1 MPINPLAGYL
11 FASYLF
17 ARYLFARYLFARY
30 LFASYL
36 FRKTPV
42 VAVLSTL
49 STGVLAVDNF
59 SYQSVPA
66 FNPVMMARAEPTQ
79 VNGQL
84 AAMDNGQ
91 ALIDTEQNRQ
101 VGEWALRQING
112 NAALIKDPWLQ
123 QSLEQIVWQ
132 INAVAGLNAPMGLVI
147 INDKQINAFA
157 VPSGLI
163 GINVGL
169 LDKAKSLDEIV
180 SVVAHEIAHVS
191 QRHYQHRNDEKTKQ
205 LLMQAGGL
213 LAGVAASKIGDGDAA
228 AAVMLG
234 SQAMSANAAASYSRG
249 QEREADRIGMQ
260 IMNQAGYDVNAMP
273 SFFATLDQQ
282 NPVKSNTL
290 IPSFILSHP
299 LTADRISEARAR
311 VATYKRDSQA
321 NMASNRYQSIQQ
333 QRAQLFEQIQWRARY
348 YGYLVNK
355 ADLEQG
361 AKTSKAAKL
370 ALINYYI
377 DNGQPKAAQSLMQ
390 DFDKDINTLANPLA
404 VVTFSQLAAQQG
416 NVDVA
421 IAKLQQLAA
430 VYPERT
436 DVPRYLS
443 DIYLK
448 YRPTAESGQKV
459 LALLQP
465 LSKQNPRD
473 VMLWDRLQQASQ
485 LLAKHSSGDEQLIHR
500 INTLRY
506 RAYGELWRNELK
518 DAVTSLT
525 QAKSLAKQ
533 LPSNQSLLALLNQQI
548 NQVQDANRFK
558 PS

>member
-1 MPINPLAGYL
+1 MPINPLASYL
-11 FASYLF
+11 SASYL
-17 ARYLFARYLFARY
+17 L
-30 LFASYL
+30 
-36 FRKTPV
+36 RKTPV
-42 VAVLSTL
+42 VAILSTL
-49 STGVLAVDNF
+49 STAVFAVDNF
-59 SYQSVPA
+59 AYRSAPA
-66 FNPVMMARAEPTQ
+66 FNPVMIASAEPTQ
-79 VNGQL
+79 VNSQL
-84 AAMDNGQ
+84 ASMDNGQ

-213 LAGVAASKIGDGDAA
+213 LAGVAASKVGDGDAA

-361 AKTSKAAKL
+361 AKTSEGAKL
-370 ALINYYI
+370 ALINYYL

-485 LLAKHSSGDEQLIHR
+485 LLAKHSSGNEQLIHR

-525 QAKSLAKQ
+525 QAKLLAKQ

>member
-1 MPINPLAGYL
+1 MPINPLA
-11 FASYLF
+11 SYLS
-17 ARYLFARYLFARY
+17 
-30 LFASYL
+30 ASYL

-42 VAVLSTL
+42 VAILSTL
-49 STGVLAVDNF
+49 STAVFAVDNF
-59 SYQSVPA
+59 AYQSAPT
-66 FNPVMMARAEPTQ
+66 FNPVMIASTEPTQ
-79 VNGQL
+79 VNSQL
-84 AAMDNGQ
+84 ASMDNGQ

-101 VGEWALRQING
+101 VGEWAFRQING

-213 LAGVAASKIGDGDAA
+213 LAGVAASKVGDGDAA

-234 SQAMSANAAASYSRG
+234 SQAISANAAASYSRG

-361 AKTSKAAKL
+361 AKTSKGAKL
-370 ALINYYI
+370 ALINYYL

-421 IAKLQQLAA
+421 IAKLQQLAS

-485 LLAKHSSGDEQLIHR
+485 LLAKHGSGNEQLIHR

-548 NQVQDANRFK
+548 NQVQDANQFK

>member
-1 MPINPLAGYL
+1 MPINP
-11 FASYLF
+11 FASYLS
-17 ARYLFARYLFARY
+17 
-30 LFASYL
+30 ASYL
-36 FRKTPV
+36 LRKTPV
-42 VAVLSTL
+42 VAILSTL

-59 SYQSVPA
+59 SYQSAPT
-66 FNPVMMARAEPTQ
+66 FNPVMIASAEPTQ

-84 AAMDNGQ
+84 ASMENGQ

-213 LAGVAASKIGDGDAA
+213 LAGVAASKVGDGDAA

-361 AKTSKAAKL
+361 VKTSKGAKL
-370 ALINYYI
+370 ALINYYL

-390 DFDKDINTLANPLA
+390 DFDEDINTLANPLA

-421 IAKLQQLAA
+421 IAKLQQLSS
-430 VYPERT
+430 VYPERA

-473 VMLWDRLQQASQ
+473 VMVWDRLQQASQ
-485 LLAKHSSGDEQLIHR
+485 LLAKHRSGDEQLIHR

-548 NQVQDANRFK
+548 NQVQDANQFK

>member
-1 MPINPLAGYL
+1 MPINPLTSYL
-11 FASYLF
+11 SASYSL
-17 ARYLFARYLFARY
+17 
-30 LFASYL
+30 
-36 FRKTPV
+36 RKTSV

-59 SYQSVPA
+59 SYQSAPT
-66 FNPVMMARAEPTQ
+66 FNPVMIASAEPTR
-79 VNGQL
+79 VNSQL

-112 NAALIKDPWLQ
+112 NAALIQDPWLQ
-123 QSLEQIVWQ
+123 QSLEKIVWQ

-213 LAGVAASKIGDGDAA
+213 LAGVAASKVGDGDAA

-348 YGYLVNK
+348 YSYLVNK

-361 AKTSKAAKL
+361 AKTSEGAKL

-404 VVTFSQLAAQQG
+404 VVIFSQLAAQQG

-421 IAKLQQLAA
+421 IAKLQQLAS

-473 VMLWDRLQQASQ
+473 VMVWDRLQQASQ
-485 LLAKHSSGDEQLIHR
+485 LLAKHRSGDEQLIHR

-548 NQVQDANRFK
+548 NQVQDANQFK

>member
-1 MPINPLAGYL
+1 MPINPLASYL
-11 FASYLF
+11 SASYL
-17 ARYLFARYLFARY
+17 L
-30 LFASYL
+30 
-36 FRKTPV
+36 RKTPV

-49 STGVLAVDNF
+49 STAVFAVDNF
-59 SYQSVPA
+59 SYQSAPA
-66 FNPVMMARAEPTQ
+66 FNSVMIASAEPTK
-79 VNGQL
+79 VNSQL
-84 AAMDNGQ
+84 ASMDNGQ

-213 LAGVAASKIGDGDAA
+213 LAGVAASKVGDGDAA

-361 AKTSKAAKL
+361 AKTSEGAKL
-370 ALINYYI
+370 ALINYYL

-390 DFDKDINTLANPLA
+390 DFDKDINTLTNPLA

-421 IAKLQQLAA
+421 IAKLQQLAS

-473 VMLWDRLQQASQ
+473 VMVWDRLQQASQ
-485 LLAKHSSGDEQLIHR
+485 LLAKHRSGNEQLIHR

-548 NQVQDANRFK
+548 NQVQDANQFK

>member
-1 MPINPLAGYL
+1 MPINPLASYL
-11 FASYLF
+11 SASYL
-17 ARYLFARYLFARY
+17 L
-30 LFASYL
+30 
-36 FRKTPV
+36 RKTPV

-59 SYQSVPA
+59 SYQSAPA
-66 FNPVMMARAEPTQ
+66 FNPVMIASAEPTK
-79 VNGQL
+79 VNSQL
-84 AAMDNGQ
+84 ASMDNGQ

-213 LAGVAASKIGDGDAA
+213 LAGVAASKVGDGDAA

-321 NMASNRYQSIQQ
+321 NMASNRYQLIQQ

-361 AKTSKAAKL
+361 AKTSKGAKL
-370 ALINYYI
+370 ALINYYL

-421 IAKLQQLAA
+421 IAKLQQLAS

-473 VMLWDRLQQASQ
+473 VMVWDRLQQASQ
-485 LLAKHSSGDEQLIHR
+485 LLAKHRSGDEQLIHR

-548 NQVQDANRFK
+548 NQVQDANQFK

>member
-1 MPINPLAGYL
+1 MPINPFAGYL
-11 FASYLF
+11 SAG
-17 ARYLFARYLFARY
+17 
-30 LFASYL
+30 YL

-59 SYQSVPA
+59 SYQSAPA

-361 AKTSKAAKL
+361 AKTSEGAKL
-370 ALINYYI
+370 ALINYYL
-377 DNGQPKAAQSLMQ
+377 DNGQPKAAQSLLQ
-390 DFDKDINTLANPLA
+390 DFDEDINTLANPLA

-421 IAKLQQLAA
+421 IAKLQQLAS

-473 VMLWDRLQQASQ
+473 VMVWDRLQQASQ
-485 LLAKHSSGDEQLIHR
+485 LLAKHRSGDEQLIHR

-548 NQVQDANRFK
+548 NQVQDANQFK
-558 PS
+558 LS

>member
-1 MPINPLAGYL
+1 MPINPLASYL
-11 FASYLF
+11 SASYL
-17 ARYLFARYLFARY
+17 L
-30 LFASYL
+30 
-36 FRKTPV
+36 RKTPV

-59 SYQSVPA
+59 SYQSAPA
-66 FNPVMMARAEPTQ
+66 FNPVMIASAEPTQ
-79 VNGQL
+79 VNSQL
-84 AAMDNGQ
+84 ASMDNGQ

-213 LAGVAASKIGDGDAA
+213 LAGVAASKVGDGDAA

-361 AKTSKAAKL
+361 AKTSKGAKL
-370 ALINYYI
+370 ALINYYL

-421 IAKLQQLAA
+421 IAKLQQLAS

-473 VMLWDRLQQASQ
+473 VMVWDRLQQASQ
-485 LLAKHSSGDEQLIHR
+485 LLAKHRSGDEQLIHR

-548 NQVQDANRFK
+548 SQVQDANQFK

>member
-1 MPINPLAGYL
+1 MPINPFAGYL
-11 FASYLF
+11 SASYLF
-17 ARYLFARYLFARY
+17 K
-30 LFASYL
+30 
-36 FRKTPV
+36 KTPV
-42 VAVLSTL
+42 VAILSTL

-59 SYQSVPA
+59 SYQSVPT
-66 FNPVMMARAEPTQ
+66 FNPVMIASAETTQ

-84 AAMDNGQ
+84 ASMDNGQ

-213 LAGVAASKIGDGDAA
+213 LAGVAASKVGDGDAA

-361 AKTSKAAKL
+361 AKTSKGAKL
-370 ALINYYI
+370 ALINYYL

-390 DFDKDINTLANPLA
+390 DFDEDINTLANPLA

-421 IAKLQQLAA
+421 IAKLQQLAS

-448 YRPTAESGQKV
+448 YRPTAESGQQV

-485 LLAKHSSGDEQLIHR
+485 LLAKHRSGDEQLIHR

-548 NQVQDANRFK
+548 NQVQDANQFK

>member
-1 MPINPLAGYL
+1 MPINPLA
-11 FASYLF
+11 SYLS
-17 ARYLFARYLFARY
+17 
-30 LFASYL
+30 ASYL

-66 FNPVMMARAEPTQ
+66 FNLVMIASAEPTQ
-79 VNGQL
+79 VNSQL
-84 AAMDNGQ
+84 ASMDNGQ

-213 LAGVAASKIGDGDAA
+213 LAGVAASKVGDGDAA

-361 AKTSKAAKL
+361 AKTSEGAKL
-370 ALINYYI
+370 ALINYYL

-421 IAKLQQLAA
+421 IAKLQQLAS

-473 VMLWDRLQQASQ
+473 VMVWDRLQQASQ
-485 LLAKHSSGDEQLIHR
+485 LLAKHRSGDEQLIHR

-548 NQVQDANRFK
+548 NQVQDANQFK

>member
-1 MPINPLAGYL
+1 MPINPLASYL
-11 FASYLF
+11 SASYL
-17 ARYLFARYLFARY
+17 L
-30 LFASYL
+30 
-36 FRKTPV
+36 RKTSA

-59 SYQSVPA
+59 SYQSVPT
-66 FNPVMMARAEPTQ
+66 FNPVMIASAETTQ

-84 AAMDNGQ
+84 ASMDNGQ

-132 INAVAGLNAPMGLVI
+132 INAVAGLNAPMGIVI

-213 LAGVAASKIGDGDAA
+213 LAGVAASKVGDGDAA

-361 AKTSKAAKL
+361 AKTSKGAKL
-370 ALINYYI
+370 ALINYYL

-390 DFDKDINTLANPLA
+390 DFDEDINTLANPLA

-421 IAKLQQLAA
+421 IAKLQQLAS

-448 YRPTAESGQKV
+448 YRPTAESGQQV

-485 LLAKHSSGDEQLIHR
+485 LLAKHGSGNEQLIHR

-548 NQVQDANRFK
+548 NQVQDANQFK

>member
-1 MPINPLAGYL
+1 MPINPFAGYL
-11 FASYLF
+11 SAG
-17 ARYLFARYLFARY
+17 
-30 LFASYL
+30 YL
-36 FRKTPV
+36 FRKTSA

-66 FNPVMMARAEPTQ
+66 FNSAMIASAEPTQ
-79 VNGQL
+79 VNSQL
-84 AAMDNGQ
+84 ASMDNGQ

-101 VGEWALRQING
+101 VGEWAFRQING

-213 LAGVAASKIGDGDAA
+213 LAGVAASKVGDGDAA

-234 SQAMSANAAASYSRG
+234 SQAISANAAASYSRG

-361 AKTSKAAKL
+361 AKTSKGAKL
-370 ALINYYI
+370 ALINYYL

-390 DFDKDINTLANPLA
+390 DFDKDINRLANPLA

-421 IAKLQQLAA
+421 IAKLQQLAS

-448 YRPTAESGQKV
+448 YRPTAESGQQV

-485 LLAKHSSGDEQLIHR
+485 LLAKHGSGNEQLIHR

-548 NQVQDANRFK
+548 NQVQDANQFK

>member
-11 FASYLF
+11 S
-17 ARYLFARYLFARY
+17 
-30 LFASYL
+30 ASYL
-36 FRKTPV
+36 FRKTSV

-66 FNPVMMARAEPTQ
+66 FNSAMIASAEPTQ

-84 AAMDNGQ
+84 ASMDNGQ

-234 SQAMSANAAASYSRG
+234 SQAISANAAASYSRG

-361 AKTSKAAKL
+361 AKTSKGAKL
-370 ALINYYI
+370 ALINYYL

-390 DFDKDINTLANPLA
+390 DFDEDINTLANPLA

-421 IAKLQQLAA
+421 IAKLQQLAS

-448 YRPTAESGQKV
+448 YRPTAESGQQV

-485 LLAKHSSGDEQLIHR
+485 LLAKHGSGNEQLIHR

-548 NQVQDANRFK
+548 NQVQDANQFK

>member
-1 MPINPLAGYL
+1 MPINPLASYL
-11 FASYLF
+11 FASYL
-17 ARYLFARYLFARY
+17 
-30 LFASYL
+30 S
-36 FRKTPV
+36 RKTPV

-59 SYQSVPA
+59 SYQSAPA

-180 SVVAHEIAHVS
+180 SVIAHEIAHVS
-191 QRHYQHRNDEKTKQ
+191 QRHYQHRSDEKTKQ

-485 LLAKHSSGDEQLIHR
+485 LLAKHGSGNEQLIHR

-506 RAYGELWRNELK
+506 RAYGELWRNKLK

-548 NQVQDANRFK
+548 NQVQDANQFK

>member
-1 MPINPLAGYL
+1 MPINPLA
-11 FASYLF
+11 S
-17 ARYLFARYLFARY
+17 Y

-42 VAVLSTL
+42 VAVLSIL

-59 SYQSVPA
+59 SYQSAPA

-157 VPSGLI
+157 VPSGVI

-169 LDKAKSLDEIV
+169 LDKAKSLDEIA
-180 SVVAHEIAHVS
+180 SVIAHEIAHVS

-485 LLAKHSSGDEQLIHR
+485 LLAKHSSGNEQLIHR

>member
-1 MPINPLAGYL
+1 MPINPLT
-11 FASYLF
+11 SYLS
-17 ARYLFARYLFARY
+17 
-30 LFASYL
+30 ASYL

-42 VAVLSTL
+42 VALLSTL

-66 FNPVMMARAEPTQ
+66 FNSAMIASAEPTQ
-79 VNGQL
+79 VNSQL
-84 AAMDNGQ
+84 ASMDNGQ

-101 VGEWALRQING
+101 VGEWAFRQING

-213 LAGVAASKIGDGDAA
+213 LAGVAASKVGDGDAA

-234 SQAMSANAAASYSRG
+234 SQAISANAAASYSRG

-361 AKTSKAAKL
+361 AKTSKGAKL
-370 ALINYYI
+370 ALINYYL

-421 IAKLQQLAA
+421 IAKLQQLAS

-473 VMLWDRLQQASQ
+473 VMVWDRLQQASQ
-485 LLAKHSSGDEQLIHR
+485 LLAKHRSGDEQLIHR

-506 RAYGELWRNELK
+506 RAYSELWRNELK

-548 NQVQDANRFK
+548 NQVQDANQFK

>member
-1 MPINPLAGYL
+1 MPINPI
-11 FASYLF
+11 ASYLS
-17 ARYLFARYLFARY
+17 
-30 LFASYL
+30 ASYL
-36 FRKTPV
+36 LRKTSA

-59 SYQSVPA
+59 SYQSVPT
-66 FNPVMMARAEPTQ
+66 FNPVMIASAETTQ

-84 AAMDNGQ
+84 ASMDNGQ

-213 LAGVAASKIGDGDAA
+213 LAGVAASKVGDGDAA

-234 SQAMSANAAASYSRG
+234 SQAISANAAASYSRG

-361 AKTSKAAKL
+361 AKTSKGAKL
-370 ALINYYI
+370 ALINYYL

-390 DFDKDINTLANPLA
+390 DFDEDINTLANPLA

-421 IAKLQQLAA
+421 IAKLQQLAS

-485 LLAKHSSGDEQLIHR
+485 LLAKHGSGNEQLIHR

-548 NQVQDANRFK
+548 NQVQDANQFK

>member
-1 MPINPLAGYL
+1 MPINPFAGYL
-11 FASYLF
+11 S
-17 ARYLFARYLFARY
+17 
-30 LFASYL
+30 ASYL

-42 VAVLSTL
+42 VALLSTL

-66 FNPVMMARAEPTQ
+66 FNSAMIASAEPTQ
-79 VNGQL
+79 VNSQL
-84 AAMDNGQ
+84 ASMDNGQ

-213 LAGVAASKIGDGDAA
+213 LAGVAASKVGDGDAA

-361 AKTSKAAKL
+361 AKTSKGAKL
-370 ALINYYI
+370 ALINYYL

-421 IAKLQQLAA
+421 IAKLQQLAS

-473 VMLWDRLQQASQ
+473 VMVWDRLQQASQ
-485 LLAKHSSGDEQLIHR
+485 LLAKHRSGDEQLIHR

-548 NQVQDANRFK
+548 NQVQDANQFK

>member
-1 MPINPLAGYL
+1 MPINPFAGYL
-11 FASYLF
+11 S
-17 ARYLFARYLFARY
+17 
-30 LFASYL
+30 ASYL

-42 VAVLSTL
+42 VALLSTL

-59 SYQSVPA
+59 SYQSVPN
-66 FNPVMMARAEPTQ
+66 FNPVMIASAEPTK
-79 VNGQL
+79 VNSQL
-84 AAMDNGQ
+84 ASMDNGQ

-213 LAGVAASKIGDGDAA
+213 LAGVAASKVGDGDAA

-361 AKTSKAAKL
+361 AKTSEGAKL
-370 ALINYYI
+370 ALINYYL

-473 VMLWDRLQQASQ
+473 VMVWDRLQQASQ
-485 LLAKHSSGDEQLIHR
+485 LLAKHRSGDEQLIHR

-548 NQVQDANRFK
+548 NQVQDANQFK

>member
-1 MPINPLAGYL
+1 MPINPLA
-11 FASYLF
+11 SYLS
-17 ARYLFARYLFARY
+17 
-30 LFASYL
+30 ASYL

-42 VAVLSTL
+42 VALLSTL

-66 FNPVMMARAEPTQ
+66 FNSAMIASAEPTK
-79 VNGQL
+79 VNSQL
-84 AAMDNGQ
+84 ASMDNGQ

-213 LAGVAASKIGDGDAA
+213 LAGVAASKVGDGDAA

-361 AKTSKAAKL
+361 AKTSKGAKL
-370 ALINYYI
+370 ALINYYL

-421 IAKLQQLAA
+421 IAKLQQLAS

-473 VMLWDRLQQASQ
+473 VMVWDRLQQASQ
-485 LLAKHSSGDEQLIHR
+485 LLAKHRSGDEQLIHR

-506 RAYGELWRNELK
+506 RAYSELWRNELK

-548 NQVQDANRFK
+548 NQVQDANQFK

>member
-1 MPINPLAGYL
+1 MPINPLA
-11 FASYLF
+11 SYLS
-17 ARYLFARYLFARY
+17 
-30 LFASYL
+30 ASYL

-42 VAVLSTL
+42 VALLSTL

-66 FNPVMMARAEPTQ
+66 FNSAMIASAEPTQ

-84 AAMDNGQ
+84 ASMDNGQ

-213 LAGVAASKIGDGDAA
+213 LAGVAASKVGDGDAA

-361 AKTSKAAKL
+361 AKTSKGAKL
-370 ALINYYI
+370 ALINYYL

-421 IAKLQQLAA
+421 IAKLQQLAS

-485 LLAKHSSGDEQLIHR
+485 LLAKHGSGNEQLIHR

-548 NQVQDANRFK
+548 NQVQDANQFK

>member
-1 MPINPLAGYL
+1 MPINPLASYL
-11 FASYLF
+11 SASYL
-17 ARYLFARYLFARY
+17 L
-30 LFASYL
+30 
-36 FRKTPV
+36 RKTLI
-42 VAVLSTL
+42 VAILSTL

-59 SYQSVPA
+59 SYQSAPA
-66 FNPVMMARAEPTQ
+66 FNPVMIASAEPTR
-79 VNGQL
+79 VNSQL

-123 QSLEQIVWQ
+123 QSLEQMVWQ

-180 SVVAHEIAHVS
+180 SVIAHEIAHVS

-213 LAGVAASKIGDGDAA
+213 LAGVAASKIGDGDAAAA

-361 AKTSKAAKL
+361 AKTSKGAKL
-370 ALINYYI
+370 ALINYYL

-485 LLAKHSSGDEQLIHR
+485 LLAKHGSGDEQLIHR

-548 NQVQDANRFK
+548 NQVQDANQFK

>member
-1 MPINPLAGYL
+1 MPINPI
-11 FASYLF
+11 ASYLS
-17 ARYLFARYLFARY
+17 
-30 LFASYL
+30 ASYL
-36 FRKTPV
+36 LRKTSA

-59 SYQSVPA
+59 SYQSVPT
-66 FNPVMMARAEPTQ
+66 FNPVMIASAETTQ

-84 AAMDNGQ
+84 ASMDNGQ

-180 SVVAHEIAHVS
+180 SVVAHEISHVS

-213 LAGVAASKIGDGDAA
+213 LAGVAASKVGDGDAA

-361 AKTSKAAKL
+361 AKTSKGAKL
-370 ALINYYI
+370 ALINYYL

-390 DFDKDINTLANPLA
+390 DFDEDINTLANPLA

-421 IAKLQQLAA
+421 IAKLQQLAS

-448 YRPTAESGQKV
+448 YRPTAESGQQV

-485 LLAKHSSGDEQLIHR
+485 LLAKHGSGNEQLIHR

-548 NQVQDANRFK
+548 NQVQDANQFK

>member
-1 MPINPLAGYL
+1 MPINP
-11 FASYLF
+11 FASYLS
-17 ARYLFARYLFARY
+17 AG
-30 LFASYL
+30 YL
-36 FRKTPV
+36 FRKTSA

-66 FNPVMMARAEPTQ
+66 FNSAMIASAEPTQ

-84 AAMDNGQ
+84 ASMDNGQ

-213 LAGVAASKIGDGDAA
+213 LAGVAASKVGDGDAA

-361 AKTSKAAKL
+361 AKTSKGAKL
-370 ALINYYI
+370 ALINYYL

-421 IAKLQQLAA
+421 IAKLQQLAS

-448 YRPTAESGQKV
+448 YRPTAESGQQV

-485 LLAKHSSGDEQLIHR
+485 LLAKHGSGNEQLIHR

-548 NQVQDANRFK
+548 NQVQDANQFK

>member
-1 MPINPLAGYL
+1 MPINPLASYL
-11 FASYLF
+11 FAS
-17 ARYLFARYLFARY
+17 Y

-42 VAVLSTL
+42 VAVLSIL

-101 VGEWALRQING
+101 VGEWAFRQING

-234 SQAMSANAAASYSRG
+234 SQAMSANASASYSRG

-370 ALINYYI
+370 ALINYYL

-473 VMLWDRLQQASQ
+473 VMVWDRLQQASQ
-485 LLAKHSSGDEQLIHR
+485 LLAKHRSGDEQLIHR

-548 NQVQDANRFK
+548 NQVQDANQFK

>member
-11 FASYLF
+11 S
-17 ARYLFARYLFARY
+17 
-30 LFASYL
+30 ASYL
-36 FRKTPV
+36 FRKTSV

-66 FNPVMMARAEPTQ
+66 FNSGMIASAEPTQ

-213 LAGVAASKIGDGDAA
+213 LAGVAASKVGDGDAA

-370 ALINYYI
+370 ALINYYL

-390 DFDKDINTLANPLA
+390 DFDEDINTLANPLA

-421 IAKLQQLAA
+421 IAKLQQLAS

-448 YRPTAESGQKV
+448 YRPTAESGQQV

-485 LLAKHSSGDEQLIHR
+485 LLAKHGSGNEQLIHR

-548 NQVQDANRFK
+548 NQVQDANQFK

>member
-1 MPINPLAGYL
+1 MPINPLA
-11 FASYLF
+11 SYLS
-17 ARYLFARYLFARY
+17 
-30 LFASYL
+30 ASYL

-42 VAVLSTL
+42 VALLSTL

-66 FNPVMMARAEPTQ
+66 FNSAMIASAEPTQ
-79 VNGQL
+79 VNSQL
-84 AAMDNGQ
+84 ASMDNGQ

-101 VGEWALRQING
+101 VGEWAFRQING

-213 LAGVAASKIGDGDAA
+213 LAGVAASKVGDGDAA

-234 SQAMSANAAASYSRG
+234 SQAISANAAASYSRG

-361 AKTSKAAKL
+361 AKTSKGAKL
-370 ALINYYI
+370 ALINYYL

-421 IAKLQQLAA
+421 IAKLQQLAS

-448 YRPTAESGQKV
+448 YRPTAESGQQV

-485 LLAKHSSGDEQLIHR
+485 LLAKHRSGNEQLIHR

-548 NQVQDANRFK
+548 NQVQDANQFK

>member
-11 FASYLF
+11 S
-17 ARYLFARYLFARY
+17 
-30 LFASYL
+30 ASYL
-36 FRKTPV
+36 FRKTSV

-59 SYQSVPA
+59 SYQSVPT
-66 FNPVMMARAEPTQ
+66 FNPVMIASAETTQ

-84 AAMDNGQ
+84 ASMDNGQ

-132 INAVAGLNAPMGLVI
+132 INAVAGLNAPMGIVI

-213 LAGVAASKIGDGDAA
+213 LAGVAASKVGDGDAA

-361 AKTSKAAKL
+361 AKTSKGAKL
-370 ALINYYI
+370 ALINYYL

-390 DFDKDINTLANPLA
+390 DFDEDINTLANPLA

-421 IAKLQQLAA
+421 IAKLQQLAS

-448 YRPTAESGQKV
+448 YRPTAESGQQV

-485 LLAKHSSGDEQLIHR
+485 LLAKHGSGNEQLIHR

-548 NQVQDANRFK
+548 NQVQDANQFK

>member
-1 MPINPLAGYL
+1 MPINPLA
-11 FASYLF
+11 SYLS
-17 ARYLFARYLFARY
+17 
-30 LFASYL
+30 ASYL

-42 VAVLSTL
+42 VALLSTL

-66 FNPVMMARAEPTQ
+66 FNSAMIASAEPTQ
-79 VNGQL
+79 VNSQL
-84 AAMDNGQ
+84 ASMDNGQ

-101 VGEWALRQING
+101 VGEWAFRQING

-213 LAGVAASKIGDGDAA
+213 LAGVAASKVGDGDAA

-361 AKTSKAAKL
+361 AKTSEGAKL
-370 ALINYYI
+370 ALINYYL

-421 IAKLQQLAA
+421 IAKLQQLAS

-473 VMLWDRLQQASQ
+473 VMVWDRLQQASQ
-485 LLAKHSSGDEQLIHR
+485 LLAKHRSGDEQLIHR

-548 NQVQDANRFK
+548 NQVQDANQFK

>member
-1 MPINPLAGYL
+1 MPINPLASYL
-11 FASYLF
+11 SASYL
-17 ARYLFARYLFARY
+17 L
-30 LFASYL
+30 
-36 FRKTPV
+36 RKTLI
-42 VAVLSTL
+42 VAILSTL
-49 STGVLAVDNF
+49 STAVFALDNF
-59 SYQSVPA
+59 SYQSAPA
-66 FNPVMMARAEPTQ
+66 FNPVMIASAEPTK
-79 VNGQL
+79 VNSQL

-213 LAGVAASKIGDGDAA
+213 LAGVAASKVGDGDAA

-321 NMASNRYQSIQQ
+321 NMASNRYQSIQR

-361 AKTSKAAKL
+361 AKTSEGAKL
-370 ALINYYI
+370 ALINYYL

-390 DFDKDINTLANPLA
+390 DFDKDINTLTNPLA

-421 IAKLQQLAA
+421 IAKLQQLAS
-430 VYPERT
+430 VYPART

-473 VMLWDRLQQASQ
+473 VMVWDRLQQASQ
-485 LLAKHSSGDEQLIHR
+485 LLAKHRSGNEQLIHR

-548 NQVQDANRFK
+548 NQVQDANQFK

>member
-1 MPINPLAGYL
+1 MPINPLA
-11 FASYLF
+11 S
-17 ARYLFARYLFARY
+17 YLFARY

-59 SYQSVPA
+59 SYQSAPA

-390 DFDKDINTLANPLA
+390 DFDKDIKTLANPLA

-416 NVDVA
+416 NADVA

-473 VMLWDRLQQASQ
+473 VMVWGRLQQASQ
-485 LLAKHSSGDEQLIHR
+485 LLAKHGSGNEQLIHR

>member
-1 MPINPLAGYL
+1 MPINPI
-11 FASYLF
+11 ASYLS
-17 ARYLFARYLFARY
+17 
-30 LFASYL
+30 ASYL
-36 FRKTPV
+36 LRKTSA

-66 FNPVMMARAEPTQ
+66 FNSGMIASAEPTQ

-213 LAGVAASKIGDGDAA
+213 LAGVAASKVGDGDAA

-361 AKTSKAAKL
+361 AKTSKGAKL
-370 ALINYYI
+370 ALINYYL

-390 DFDKDINTLANPLA
+390 DFDEDINTLANPLA

-421 IAKLQQLAA
+421 IAKLQQLAS

-485 LLAKHSSGDEQLIHR
+485 LLAKHGSGNEQLIHR

-548 NQVQDANRFK
+548 NQVQDANQFK

>member
-11 FASYLF
+11 S
-17 ARYLFARYLFARY
+17 
-30 LFASYL
+30 ASYL

-59 SYQSVPA
+59 SYQSVPN
-66 FNPVMMARAEPTQ
+66 FNPVMIASAEPTK
-79 VNGQL
+79 VNSQL
-84 AAMDNGQ
+84 ASMDNGQ

-213 LAGVAASKIGDGDAA
+213 LAGVAASKVGDGDAA

-321 NMASNRYQSIQQ
+321 NMASNRYQSVQQ

-361 AKTSKAAKL
+361 AKTSEGAKL
-370 ALINYYI
+370 ALINYYL

-421 IAKLQQLAA
+421 IAKLQQLAS

-448 YRPTAESGQKV
+448 YRPTAESGQQV

-485 LLAKHSSGDEQLIHR
+485 LLAKHRSGDEQLIHR

-525 QAKSLAKQ
+525 QAKSIAKQ

-548 NQVQDANRFK
+548 NQVQDANQFK

>member
-1 MPINPLAGYL
+1 MPINPI
-11 FASYLF
+11 ASYLS
-17 ARYLFARYLFARY
+17 
-30 LFASYL
+30 ASYL
-36 FRKTPV
+36 LRKTSA

-59 SYQSVPA
+59 SYQSVPT
-66 FNPVMMARAEPTQ
+66 FNPVMIASAETTQ

-132 INAVAGLNAPMGLVI
+132 INAVAGLNAPMGIVI

-213 LAGVAASKIGDGDAA
+213 LAGVAASKVGDGDAA

-361 AKTSKAAKL
+361 AKTSKGAKL
-370 ALINYYI
+370 ALINYYL

-390 DFDKDINTLANPLA
+390 DFDEDINTLANPLA

-448 YRPTAESGQKV
+448 YRPTAESGQQV

-485 LLAKHSSGDEQLIHR
+485 LLAKHGSGNEQLIHR

-548 NQVQDANRFK
+548 NQVQDANQFK

>member
-1 MPINPLAGYL
+1 MPINPLA
-11 FASYLF
+11 S
-17 ARYLFARYLFARY
+17 YLFARY

-59 SYQSVPA
+59 SYQSAPA

-191 QRHYQHRNDEKTKQ
+191 QRHYQRRNDEKTKQ

-234 SQAMSANAAASYSRG
+234 SQAISANAAASYSRG

-361 AKTSKAAKL
+361 AKTSKGAKL
-370 ALINYYI
+370 ALINYYL
-377 DNGQPKAAQSLMQ
+377 DNGQPKAAQSLIQ
-390 DFDKDINTLANPLA
+390 DFDEDINTLANPLA

-421 IAKLQQLAA
+421 IAKLQQLAS

-473 VMLWDRLQQASQ
+473 VMVWDRLQQASQ
-485 LLAKHSSGDEQLIHR
+485 LLAKHRSGDEQLIHR

-548 NQVQDANRFK
+548 SQVQDANQFK

>member
-1 MPINPLAGYL
+1 MPINPL
-11 FASYLF
+11 
-17 ARYLFARYLFARY
+17 
-30 LFASYL
+30 ASYL

-42 VAVLSTL
+42 VAVLTTL
-49 STGVLAVDNF
+49 STAVFAVDNF
-59 SYQSVPA
+59 AYQSAPA
-66 FNPVMMARAEPTQ
+66 FNSVMIASAEPTQ

-84 AAMDNGQ
+84 ASMDNWQ

-147 INDKQINAFA
+147 VNDKQINAFA

-213 LAGVAASKIGDGDAA
+213 LAGVAASKVGDGDAA

-361 AKTSKAAKL
+361 AKTSKGAKL
-370 ALINYYI
+370 ALINYYL

-390 DFDKDINTLANPLA
+390 DFDKDINTLTNPLA

-421 IAKLQQLAA
+421 IAKLQQLAS

-473 VMLWDRLQQASQ
+473 VMVWDRLQQASQ
-485 LLAKHSSGDEQLIHR
+485 LLAKHRSGDEQLIHR

-518 DAVTSLT
+518 EAVTSLT

-533 LPSNQSLLALLNQQI
+533 LPSNQSLLGLLNQQI
-548 NQVQDANRFK
+548 NQVQDANQFK

>member
-1 MPINPLAGYL
+1 MPINPFAGYL
-11 FASYLF
+11 SAG
-17 ARYLFARYLFARY
+17 
-30 LFASYL
+30 YL

-59 SYQSVPA
+59 SYQSAPA
-66 FNPVMMARAEPTQ
+66 FNPVMITSAEPTQ

-84 AAMDNGQ
+84 ASMDNGQ

-112 NAALIKDPWLQ
+112 NAALIQDPWLQ

-361 AKTSKAAKL
+361 AKTSKGAKL
-370 ALINYYI
+370 ALINYYL

-421 IAKLQQLAA
+421 IAKLQQLAS

-485 LLAKHSSGDEQLIHR
+485 LLAKHRSGDEQLIHR

-548 NQVQDANRFK
+548 NQVQDANQFK

>member
-1 MPINPLAGYL
+1 MPINPI
-11 FASYLF
+11 ASYLS
-17 ARYLFARYLFARY
+17 
-30 LFASYL
+30 ASYL
-36 FRKTPV
+36 LRKTPV
-42 VAVLSTL
+42 VALLSTL

-66 FNPVMMARAEPTQ
+66 FNSAMIASAEPTQ

-213 LAGVAASKIGDGDAA
+213 LAGVAASKVGDGDAA

-234 SQAMSANAAASYSRG
+234 SQAISANAAASYSRG

-361 AKTSKAAKL
+361 AKTSKGAKL
-370 ALINYYI
+370 ALINYYL

-421 IAKLQQLAA
+421 IAKLQQLAS

-448 YRPTAESGQKV
+448 YRPTAESGQQV

-485 LLAKHSSGDEQLIHR
+485 LLAKHGSGNEQLIHR

-548 NQVQDANRFK
+548 NQVQDANQFK

>member
-1 MPINPLAGYL
+1 MPINPFAGYL
-11 FASYLF
+11 S
-17 ARYLFARYLFARY
+17 
-30 LFASYL
+30 ASYL

-42 VAVLSTL
+42 VAILSTL

-66 FNPVMMARAEPTQ
+66 FNLVMIASAEPTQ
-79 VNGQL
+79 VNSQL
-84 AAMDNGQ
+84 ASMDNGQ

-213 LAGVAASKIGDGDAA
+213 LAGVAASKVGDGDAA

-234 SQAMSANAAASYSRG
+234 SQAISANAAASYSRG

-361 AKTSKAAKL
+361 AKTSKGAKL
-370 ALINYYI
+370 ALINYYL

-421 IAKLQQLAA
+421 IAKLQQLAS

-473 VMLWDRLQQASQ
+473 VMVWDRLQQASQ
-485 LLAKHSSGDEQLIHR
+485 LLAKHRSGDEQLIHR

-548 NQVQDANRFK
+548 NQVQDANQFK